1 MSELRERVENF
12 LYAEARLMDENRYQ
26 DWLTLFAEDCEYWI
40 PSNKEDA
47 DPSREVSI
55 LYADRPMLENHVQ
68 RLAEGKAFA
77 PSPPSRLR
85 RIVSNIEVYPGQ
97 PLRVAANFLV
107 TEIRRHVQRQHA
119 GRCEYQL
126 LDVNDAL
133 RIQRKKVVLVS
144 IDEPQDNIT
153 FLL

>member
-1 MSELRERVENF
+1 
-12 LYAEARLMDENRYQ
+12 MDENRYQ

-68 RLAEGKAFA
+68 RLVEGKAFA
-77 PSPPSRLR
+77 QSPPSRLR

>member
-68 RLAEGKAFA
+68 RLVEGKAFA
-77 PSPPSRLR
+77 QSPPSRLR